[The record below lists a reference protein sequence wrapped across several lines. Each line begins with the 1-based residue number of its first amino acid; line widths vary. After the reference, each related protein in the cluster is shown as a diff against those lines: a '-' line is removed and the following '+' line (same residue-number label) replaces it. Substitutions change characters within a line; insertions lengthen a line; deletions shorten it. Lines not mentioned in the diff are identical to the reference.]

1 MRRGAI
7 AVTFA
12 ANKPKVHFPFFAAAA
27 AASLCRCR
35 AGRTAPTAR
44 WRLYTRRVN
53 PAGSKQATRDTT
65 NKLSKH
71 GSSRGRGSIAQTEH
85 PSAWHV
91 ECVAMVT
98 QPTPIHTRQAHPSPR
113 LVSWWAARGE
123 GVVYGAI
130 PKKNGLPLCVP
141 HRVLW
146 HTVEFT
152 DSRSAIQFTGASF
165 RDSLEFSFFSLF
177 LGGGLACRNRATEGS
192 FWWRF
197 WLDGCLSSAYFPFF
211 LAKIHMRVKIP
222 DNRFI
227 FPFMGKQA
235 ACNLF

>member
-71 GSSRGRGSIAQTEH
+71 GSRGREAASPKPNTRALDTLSVL
-85 PSAWHV
+85 PWWHNRHQYTRAKHILRPGWLV
-91 ECVAMVT
+91 GGLRGGRGWFMVRY
-98 QPTPIHTRQAHPSPR
+98 Q
-113 LVSWWAARGE
+113 
-123 GVVYGAI
+123 
-130 PKKNGLPLCVP
+130 KKNGLPLCVP

-222 DNRFI
+222 DNRSI